1 MSEVVVMSIK
11 LSELFGSMDEAF
23 NNQKLEEMFNK
34 TKDVAENMSK
44 KSAERLEISRKKV
57 ELLDAKAKLSK
68 LYEKFGKLQ
77 YLKYIGEEVS
87 DEEITDCANAIADN
101 KEKIQLYTAE
111 IEKAKAEFNE
121 SMANMAKKTKEAF
134 SVDNCTKTE
143 AKADSVEV
151 VEATAVEDE
160 NGKE

>member
-1 MSEVVVMSIK
+1 MSIK

-77 YLKYIGEEVS
+77 YSKYIGEEVG

-121 SMANMAKKTKEAF
+121 SMANMAKKNQRGIF
-134 SVDNCTKTE
+134 
-143 AKADSVEV
+143 
-151 VEATAVEDE
+151 
-160 NGKE
+160 GR

>member
-1 MSEVVVMSIK
+1 MSIK

>member
-1 MSEVVVMSIK
+1 MAIK

-134 SVDNCTKTE
+134 SVDNFTKTE
-143 AKADSVEV
+143 VKADSVEV

>member
-1 MSEVVVMSIK
+1 MAIK

-143 AKADSVEV
+143 VKADSVEV

>member
-1 MSEVVVMSIK
+1 MAIK

-121 SMANMAKKTKEAF
+121 SMANMAKKTKEAY
-134 SVDNCTKTE
+134 SVDNSTKNE
-143 AKADSVEV
+143 VKADSVEV

>member
-1 MSEVVVMSIK
+1 MSIK

-111 IEKAKAEFNE
+111 IEEAKAEFNE

>member
-1 MSEVVVMSIK
+1 MSIK

-77 YLKYIGEEVS
+77 
-87 DEEITDCANAIADN
+87 
-101 KEKIQLYTAE
+101 QL
-111 IEKAKAEFNE
+111 
-121 SMANMAKKTKEAF
+121 SVWQHCGDQRCRDDF
-134 SVDNCTKTE
+134 SHRGVRCGTCVIF
-143 AKADSVEV
+143 ASI
-151 VEATAVEDE
+151 
-160 NGKE
+160 

>member
-1 MSEVVVMSIK
+1 MSIK

-77 YLKYIGEEVS
+77 YSKYIGEEVS

-101 KEKIQLYTAE
+101 KEKNTALYSRNR
-111 IEKAKAEFNE
+111 K
-121 SMANMAKKTKEAF
+121 
-134 SVDNCTKTE
+134 
-143 AKADSVEV
+143 
-151 VEATAVEDE
+151 
-160 NGKE
+160 GKS

>member
-1 MSEVVVMSIK
+1 MSIK

-134 SVDNCTKTE
+134 SPDNCTKTE

>member
-1 MSEVVVMSIK
+1 MAIK

-23 NNQKLEEMFNK
+23 NNPKLEEVFNK

-57 ELLDAKAKLSK
+57 ELLDAKAKLTK
-68 LYEKFGKLQ
+68 LYEKFGKLN
-77 YLKYIGEEVS
+77 YSKFIGEEVS

-101 KEKIQLYTAE
+101 KEKVELYTAE

-121 SMANMAKKTKEAF
+121 SVANMAKKTKEAF
-134 SVDNCTKTE
+134 STDCNAKPE
-143 AKADSVEV
+143 AEADAVEV
-151 VEATAVEDE
+151 VEASDVEIKDSD
-160 NGKE
+160 K

>member
-1 MSEVVVMSIK
+1 MSIK

-121 SMANMAKKTKEAF
+121 SMANMAKKAKEAF

>member
-1 MSEVVVMSIK
+1 MSIK
-11 LSELFGSMDEAF
+11 LSELCGSMDEAF
-23 NNQKLEEMFNK
+23 NNPKLEEMFNK

>member
-1 MSEVVVMSIK
+1 MSIK

-34 TKDVAENMSK
+34 TKDVAKNMSK

>member
-1 MSEVVVMSIK
+1 MAIK

-34 TKDVAENMSK
+34 TKYVAENMSK

>member
-1 MSEVVVMSIK
+1 MAIK
-11 LSELFGSMDEAF
+11 LTDLFGSMDEAF

-57 ELLDAKAKLSK
+57 ELLDAKTKLAK

-77 YLKYIGEEVS
+77 YSKYIGEEV
-87 DEEITDCANAIADN
+87 DEAEITDCANAIADN
-101 KEKIQLYTAE
+101 KEKVSLYTDE

-121 SMANMAKKTKEAF
+121 SMANMAKKTREAF
-134 SVDNCTKTE
+134 SGECN
-143 AKADSVEV
+143 AKGEEVSDDEVEV
-151 VEATAVEDE
+151 VEASSVEDADDT
-160 NGKE
+160 NKE

>member
-1 MSEVVVMSIK
+1 MSIK

-44 KSAERLEISRKKV
+44 KSAERL
-57 ELLDAKAKLSK
+57 
-68 LYEKFGKLQ
+68 
-77 YLKYIGEEVS
+77 
-87 DEEITDCANAIADN
+87 EEITDCANAIADN

-134 SVDNCTKTE
+134 SVDNCTKNE
-143 AKADSVEV
+143 VKADSVEV

>member
-1 MSEVVVMSIK
+1 MSIK

-151 VEATAVEDE
+151 VEATAVVDE

>member
-1 MSEVVVMSIK
+1 MSIK

-134 SVDNCTKTE
+134 SVDKGTRTDP
-143 AKADSVEV
+143 KADSVEV

>member
-1 MSEVVVMSIK
+1 MAIK

-23 NNQKLEEMFNK
+23 NNPKLEEMFNK

-134 SVDNCTKTE
+134 SPDNCTKTE

>member
-1 MSEVVVMSIK
+1 MSIK

-111 IEKAKAEFNE
+111 IERQKLNL
-121 SMANMAKKTKEAF
+121 MNQWQIWLKKPRRHF
-134 SVDNCTKTE
+134 R
-143 AKADSVEV
+143 
-151 VEATAVEDE
+151 
-160 NGKE
+160 

>member
-1 MSEVVVMSIK
+1 M
-11 LSELFGSMDEAF
+11 
-23 NNQKLEEMFNK
+23 
-34 TKDVAENMSK
+34 
-44 KSAERLEISRKKV
+44 LEISRKKV

-68 LYEKFGKLQ
+68 FYEKFGKLQ

-134 SVDNCTKTE
+134 SVDNCTKNE
-143 AKADSVEV
+143 VKADSVEV

>member
-1 MSEVVVMSIK
+1 MAIK

-23 NNQKLEEMFNK
+23 NNPKLEEMFNK

-77 YLKYIGEEVS
+77 YSKYIGEEVS

-101 KEKIQLYTAE
+101 KEKVQLYTAE
-111 IEKAKAEFNE
+111 MVKMSVCKKYIFKVCIFNKIHHFFAVFSADNKSAFICFFICDKIAIIFKTAE
-121 SMANMAKKTKEAF
+121 S
-134 SVDNCTKTE
+134 
-143 AKADSVEV
+143 
-151 VEATAVEDE
+151 
-160 NGKE
+160 G